1 MKTTNNTKTIS
12 KSDARIVEQVIKL
25 KNKAKK
31 ETLSGFDLQKL
42 TNAVY
47 KIEAKSISHVYKQI
61 KALHVDKG
69 ELGELVRALA
79 GKTLPSFKAFADGF
93 KGAPCLWFGFATLRK
108 LNPKFQIEAKV
119 KRQNKSEAKK

>member
-1 MKTTNNTKTIS
+1 MFTKSTAKTLSTI
-12 KSDARIVEQVIKL
+12 QTL
-25 KNKAKK
+25 KAKDN
-31 ETLSGFDLQKL
+31 LSGFDLQKL

-79 GKTLPSFKAFADGF
+79 GKTLPSFKAFETF
-93 KGAPCLWFGFATLRK
+93 
-108 LNPKFQIEAKV
+108 
-119 KRQNKSEAKK
+119 

>member
-1 MKTTNNTKTIS
+1 MKTSNTIS
-12 KSDARIVEQVIKL
+12 KSTSKTLATIQTL
-25 KNKAKK
+25 KAKDK
-31 ETLSGFDLQKL
+31 LSGFDLQKL

-69 ELGELVRALA
+69 ELGELVRELA
-79 GKTLPSFKAFADGF
+79 GKTLPSFKGFADGF

-108 LNPKFQIEAKV
+108 LNPKFQIESKV
-119 KRQNKSEAKK
+119 KRQNKAEAKK

>member
-1 MKTTNNTKTIS
+1 MKNSKNTIS
-12 KSDARIVEQVIKL
+12 KSTAKTLSTIQTL
-25 KNKAKK
+25 KAKDN
-31 ETLSGFDLQKL
+31 LSGFDLQKL

>member
-1 MKTTNNTKTIS
+1 MFLSLKCWKGRDKPNN
-12 KSDARIVEQVIKL
+12 RNQ
-25 KNKAKK
+25 KNK
-31 ETLSGFDLQKL
+31 Q
-42 TNAVY
+42 
-47 KIEAKSISHVYKQI
+47 IEIISHVYKQI

-69 ELGELVRALA
+69 ELGELVRELA

-119 KRQNKSEAKK
+119 KRQNKAEAKK